1 MNKSIPSTP
10 QQYIEVDTQILFE
23 YTSLSIGLLVL
34 FGPFFFTNVND
45 SNTSAKIY
53 GSYYGSLGL
62 IVIVGL
68 LYFFRKRIVENR
80 KKLFFII
87 LLFLILGVSG
97 FSIYSLT
104 KNINYSNTTV
114 TSGASYEGFTNETIT
129 TPMIKQKTQELQKA
143 LDSIEMIDEE
153 TCNILNS
160 IESKFMDNATVPQSD
175 ESYMSE
181 STKQSMK
188 NRRIEKAKNDWKSK
202 KLDYEGKTKQYGSV
216 KIMECFEDQK
226 NEEYNEAYNELKDL
240 LNSPS
245 VSNIDMKLN
254 RMNITNDFS
263 LMYADKFASEASEA
277 LSKKE
282 GFQDKQIN
290 NPIELL
296 KKANSIIQKIEQS
309 KTIMD
314 KAKRGSN
321 AINNMTS
328 NPNTIANI
336 VSK

>member
-1 MNKSIPSTP
+1 MNKSIPTSP
-10 QQYIEVDTQILFE
+10 QQYIEVDVEKMKDYF
-23 YTSLSIGLLVL
+23 SLSVGLLIL
-34 FGPFFFTNVND
+34 FGPFFFTNIGN
-45 SNTSAKIY
+45 SNNNKQIF
-53 GSYYGSLGL
+53 GSYYGVFGL

-68 LYFFRKRIVENR
+68 LYFFRKRIIENR
-80 KKLFFII
+80 KKLLFCI
-87 LLFLILGVSG
+87 LLLLILGIAV

-104 KNINYSNTTV
+104 KNINYSKAND
-114 TSGASYEGFTNETIT
+114 SYEGFTNETIT

-143 LDSIEMIDEE
+143 LDSLEMIDEE

-175 ESYMSE
+175 ESNLSE
-181 STKQSMK
+181 TTKQSMK
-188 NRRIEKAKNDWKSK
+188 NRRIEKAKNDWKTK

-226 NEEYNEAYNELKDL
+226 NEEYNEALNELKDL

-245 VSNIDMKLN
+245 ISNIDMKLN

-263 LMYADKFASEASEA
+263 LMYADKFASEASDA

-282 GFQDKQIN
+282 GYQDKQTN

-296 KKANSIIQKIEQS
+296 KQADNIIQKIEQS
-309 KTIMD
+309 KTIMN

-336 VSK
+336 ITS

>member
-10 QQYIEVDTQILFE
+10 QQYIEVDTQTLFE

-45 SNTSAKIY
+45 SNTSTKIY
-53 GSYYGSLGL
+53 GSYYVSLGL
-62 IVIVGL
+62 IIIVGL
-68 LYFFRKRIVENR
+68 LYVFRKEIIANR
-80 KKLFFII
+80 KKLWFII
-87 LLFLILGVSG
+87 ILILILSITATSLYFLI
-97 FSIYSLT
+97 
-104 KNINYSNTTV
+104 KNINSISINDTNT
-114 TSGASYEGFTNETIT
+114 YEGFTNETIT

-296 KKANSIIQKIEQS
+296 KKANSIIQKI
-309 KTIMD
+309 
-314 KAKRGSN
+314 AK
-321 AINNMTS
+321 
-328 NPNTIANI
+328 
-336 VSK
+336 